1 MSSKRLLIVDDELE
15 FGQFVRKVAEGMDLE
30 VEVTTQATHFKESY
44 ETFDPTVIVLDVV
57 MPETDGIDLVNWL
70 ADRHYRGKLVIVTGF
85 TPHYADMASTLSVA
99 KGMSSV
105 TTLYKPVDLAKL
117 RAALA

>member
-1 MSSKRLLIVDDELE
+1 MISKRLLIVDDELE
-15 FGQFVRKVAEGMDLE
+15 FGQFVRKVAEGMDFE

>member
-1 MSSKRLLIVDDELE
+1 MSSKRLLIVDDEPE
-15 FGQFVRKVAEGMDLE
+15 FGRFVRKVAEEMDFE
-30 VEVTTQATHFKESY
+30 VKVTTQATHFKETY

-70 ADRHYRGKLVIVTGF
+70 ADRHYHGKLVIVTGF
-85 TPHYADMASTLSVA
+85 TPHYAEMTSTLSVA
-99 KGMSSV
+99 KGMTSV
-105 TTLYKPVDLAKL
+105 TTLYKPVDLVKL